1 MFLERDSKMAQKTA
15 KNAIGSIKRTMID
28 KANTRLVLIVSI
40 AAFAAVFSLVAA
52 KTLWSQAAYQG
63 RVISAKQA
71 ALTKLEA
78 NTKAMDQLKPS
89 YDAFVGATTNAIGG
103 NALGSG
109 PKDGDN
115 AKIILDALPSK
126 YDFPALATNMETLVN
141 DQSVQLTSISGTDD
155 EVAQSGNV
163 DSPNPQA
170 VEMPFQLS
178 VTTDYAK
185 VQALVGAFEHSIRPI
200 KIQTISLSGEQDKLT
215 MNISAITYYQPAKSL
230 KIRSEVVK

>member
-1 MFLERDSKMAQKTA
+1 MAGKQA
-15 KNAIGSIKRTMID
+15 KNAMGSMKRVMID
-28 KANTRLVLIVSI
+28 KANARLVAVVSI

-63 RVISAKQA
+63 RVITAKQA
-71 ALTKLEA
+71 ALTQLEA
-78 NTKAMDQLKPS
+78 NSKAMDQLKPS
-89 YDAFVGATTNAIGG
+89 YDAFVGTSTNAIGG
-103 NALGSG
+103 NSLGSG

-126 YDFPALATNMETLVN
+126 YDFPALATNIETIVN
-141 DQSVQLTSISGTDD
+141 DQSVQLTSISGVDD
-155 EVAQSGNV
+155 EIAQSSNV

-178 VTTDYAK
+178 VTADYTK
-185 VQALVGAFEHSIRPI
+185 VQSLVGALEHSIRPI
-200 KIQTISLSGEQDKLT
+200 KIQTMSIAGTQDKISMT
-215 MNISAITYYQPAKSL
+215 ISATTYYQPAKSL

>member
-1 MFLERDSKMAQKTA
+1 MAQKST
-15 KNAIGSIKRTMID
+15 KNSMGSMKRVMID
-28 KANTRLVLIVSI
+28 KANARLVAVVSI

-52 KTLWSQAAYQG
+52 KTLWSQASYQG
-63 RVISAKQA
+63 RVITAKQA
-71 ALTKLEA
+71 ALTQLEA
-78 NTKAMDQLKPS
+78 NSKAMDQLKPS
-89 YDAFVGATTNAIGG
+89 YDAFVGATINAIGG
-103 NALGSG
+103 NSLGNG

-141 DQSVQLTSISGTDD
+141 DQGVQLTSISGVDD

-163 DSPNPQA
+163 NSPNPQA
-170 VEMPFQLS
+170 VEMPFQLG

-200 KIQTISLSGEQDKLT
+200 KIQTLSLSGSQDKIS
-215 MNISAITYYQPAKSL
+215 MSISATTYYQPAKSL
-230 KIRSEVVK
+230 TIRSEVVK